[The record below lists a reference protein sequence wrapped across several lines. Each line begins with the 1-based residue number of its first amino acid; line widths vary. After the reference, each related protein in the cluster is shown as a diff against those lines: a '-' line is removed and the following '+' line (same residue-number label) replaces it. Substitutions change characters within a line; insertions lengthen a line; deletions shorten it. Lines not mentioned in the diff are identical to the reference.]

1 MYLFSTYYVPIG
13 LRHKISILILY
24 LTDNLEI
31 FNVPFLCLFRLC
43 HFSLCLSCAHKNLE
57 FFQCAYCVPNLDFV
71 MF

>member
-1 MYLFSTYYVPIG
+1 MYLFCTYYVPIG

-31 FNVPFLCLFRLC
+31 FNVPFLCLLGLC
-43 HFSLCLSCAHKNLE
+43 HFSLCLSSAHKNLE
-57 FFQCAYCVPNLDFV
+57 YFQCAYCVPNLDFV